1 MKKGW
6 NKIGKVERPQKSLV
20 IVDGKGNV
28 MAKKLNP
35 IKPTTVKKKVKK
47 SLGKNGRGKVKSKPV
62 KKIVRKRRIK

>member
-28 MAKKLNP
+28 MARQLNP
-35 IKPTTVKKKVKK
+35 IKPTTTKKQVKQVKK
-47 SLGKNGRGKVKSKPV
+47 SPGKTTRKPSRKV
-62 KKIVRKRRIK
+62 VRKKK